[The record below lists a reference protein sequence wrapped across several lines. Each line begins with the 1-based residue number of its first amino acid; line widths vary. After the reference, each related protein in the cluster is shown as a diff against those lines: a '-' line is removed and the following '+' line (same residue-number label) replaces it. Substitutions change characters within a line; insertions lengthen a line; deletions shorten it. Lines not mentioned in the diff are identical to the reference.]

1 MTAPATSGAALLP
14 DDEYDRALLAQVHP
28 ADWVNPAP
36 RDRYHLVVI
45 GAGTAG
51 LVTAAAAA
59 GLGARV
65 ALVERHLMG
74 GDCLNVGCVPSK
86 GMLSAAHAWHS
97 ARQASGAF
105 GGPPL
110 AGDGDFAQAMTR
122 MRRLRAQL
130 APVDGAARFQSMGVD
145 VFLGAGRFAGR
156 NVIAVNDAVLRFRRA
171 VIATGARASVPP
183 IPGLAES
190 GFLTNETVFTLTTRP
205 ARVAV
210 IGSGP
215 IGCEL
220 AQAFQRLG
228 SQVTMLTRDGG
239 ILPRDDRDAA
249 RLVAASL
256 ESDGVTIVTGVEIL
270 SVSRTGG
277 TTTLQ
282 LRRHGEVSRLDVDQ
296 VLVAT
301 GRTPNVEGLE
311 LQAAGVR
318 ATAQGIEV
326 DDRLRTANPAVYAV
340 GDVASRYKFTHAAD
354 AQARLVVQNALFYGR
369 ARASRLVIPWCTYT
383 SPEVAQAGL
392 TEADATARG
401 IAADVVQLDFG
412 HLDRAVLDGETTGVL
427 KVVLARGT
435 DRILGATLVAAHAGE
450 MIGEVALAMTN
461 GLGLSAIG
469 RTIHP
474 YPTQA
479 EVFRKAADQWRKRKL
494 TPRVRQLFNW
504 WFRTFT

>member
-1 MTAPATSGAALLP
+1 MTAPVTSGAALLP

-28 ADWVNPAP
+28 TDWVNPAP

-86 GMLSAAHAWHS
+86 GVLSAAHAWHN

-105 GGPPL
+105 GGPP
-110 AGDGDFAQAMTR
+110 AVGDGDFAQAMSR

-130 APVDGAARFQSMGVD
+130 APVDGAARFTFLGVD
-145 VFLGAGRFAGR
+145 VFLGDGRFAGR
-156 NVIAVNDAVLRFRRA
+156 NVIAVNDALLRFRRA

-190 GFLTNETVFTLTTRP
+190 GFLTNETVFTLTARP

-210 IGSGP
+210 IGGGP

-249 RLVAASL
+249 RLVAASMQ
-256 ESDGVTIVTGVEIL
+256 SDGVTIVTGVEVL
-270 SVSRTGG
+270 SASRTGG
-277 TTTLQ
+277 TTSLQ
-282 LRRHGEVSRLDVDQ
+282 LRHCGEVSRLDVDQ

-326 DDRLRTANPAVYAV
+326 NDRLRTANPAVYAV
-340 GDVASRYKFTHAAD
+340 GDVASQYRFTHAAD
-354 AQARLVVQNALFYGR
+354 AQARLVVQNALFHGR

-383 SPEVAQAGL
+383 SPEVAQVGL

-401 IAADVVQLDFG
+401 VAADVVQLDFR
-412 HLDRAVLDGETTGVL
+412 HLDRAVLDGDTTGLL
-427 KVVLARGT
+427 KMVLARGT

-450 MIGEVALAMTN
+450 MIGEVTLAMTN
-461 GLGLSAIG
+461 GLGLAAIG

-504 WFRTFT
+504 WFRTIT